1 MIPTTTDTKYKY
13 QELKSCLIDRIRNGV
28 YHDGKKI
35 SSEPELCREFSLS
48 RNTIRQAVKELEQ
61 AGFLYRVQGK
71 GTFVR
76 NRTPEQSRKI
86 ALIIYDVSYAT
97 HPLTVGLIRGLD
109 AVLSE
114 NGYLLDI
121 LASHRNFQDENFA
134 QLAAHYAGFLI
145 GAYQIDPLILQELRR
160 LEVPL
165 LFVKNYQPDCLN
177 DAIRI
182 DFHRAGYLAAEH
194 LIKLGRGELALVYG
208 GDQAA
213 ISREYR
219 AGVVDCCLEYG
230 ARLRGSHIYEVDFLN
245 SSGALPAIADRLADS
260 PSRPDGLLAIDDQIA
275 AELIRLL
282 QARNRRVP
290 QDIAVVGCNNSEIA
304 SLNSPSITTIEIPTF
319 ALGQLAAREIISRIG
334 GTAENHAPL
343 EVKLLAGES
352 TAVAAK

>member
-1 MIPTTTDTKYKY
+1 MKKQVILMSLAIAGLLCCIPMFVLNAPGAPGLSGGAASLLGMAGAVLFGTCAGTLL
-13 QELKSCLIDRIRNGV
+13 QLKR
-28 YHDGKKI
+28 
-35 SSEPELCREFSLS
+35 LS
-48 RNTIRQAVKELEQ
+48 RDPDYRQRQKAQCDE
-61 AGFLYRVQGK
+61 
-71 GTFVR
+71 R
-76 NRTPEQSRKI
+76 NQ
-86 ALIIYDVSYAT
+86 
-97 HPLTVGLIRGLD
+97 
-109 AVLSE
+109 
-114 NGYLLDI
+114 
-121 LASHRNFQDENFA
+121 
-134 QLAAHYAGFLI
+134 
-145 GAYQIDPLILQELRR
+145 
-160 LEVPL
+160 
-165 LFVKNYQPDCLN
+165 
-177 DAIRI
+177 AIR
-182 DFHRAGYLAAEH
+182 DRAGYLAAEH

-245 SSGALPAIADRLADS
+245 SGGALPAIADRLADS